1 MAQNA
6 ASKHTSDLVI
16 LTAGGSILGDL
27 KGIAKKKCLEA
38 TVPYND
44 GPCSHNWVMSAFARS
59 STTPLCHLKL
69 KVQF

>member
-27 KGIAKKKCLEA
+27 KGIAKKK
-38 TVPYND
+38 
-44 GPCSHNWVMSAFARS
+44 MS
-59 STTPLCHLKL
+59 
-69 KVQF
+69 